1 MLTQTP
7 AGPPL
12 EDFAL
17 RPTLVPDSATGLI
30 AEVRQVERLRL
41 VRALVGFSRFDA
53 PDPEQPDLIEVA
65 RLSRAETPE
74 WVPAS
79 EVRGE
84 GVFVRLAEDRLAAW
98 ERVVALTR
106 VAEEHRRAYAQFRKN
121 RYSERYPRPLGHD
134 WAFGWSQLRY
144 YLLHTFAHVVLRAI
158 ALECGYSSASL
169 SERVYA
175 SRDGDGPMAGFL
187 IFTAVQDAEGTFGGL
202 VSLGET
208 PRFERILQ
216 RALDDA
222 GNCSSDPLCAERAP
236 AGDSDA
242 TQAAACHV
250 CTFLSET
257 SCERGNRFLDRR
269 LLVPVGDPDLAFWRL

>member
-1 MLTQTP
+1 M
-7 AGPPL
+7 
-12 EDFAL
+12 
-17 RPTLVPDSATGLI
+17 TGLS
-30 AEVRQVERLRL
+30 
-41 VRALVGFSRFDA
+41 VG
-53 PDPEQPDLIEVA
+53 P
-65 RLSRAETPE
+65 
-74 WVPAS
+74 
-79 EVRGE
+79 
-84 GVFVRLAEDRLAAW
+84 
-98 ERVVALTR
+98 
-106 VAEEHRRAYAQFRKN
+106 K
-121 RYSERYPRPLGHD
+121 
-134 WAFGWSQLRY
+134 LRY
-144 YLLHTFAHVVLRAI
+144 YLLHTFPHVVLRAI

-187 IFTAVQDAEGTFGGL
+187 IFTTVQDAEGTFGGL

-242 TQAAACHV
+242 THAAACHV

-257 SCERGNRFLDRR
+257 SCERGNQFLDRR